1 MGVQFYAAGSIQ
13 FIIQELYRLGTG
25 RSQLESAAAAAAMQ
39 DAKAT
44 LDCINTAGRQQVVWQ
59 GKEWIGT
66 NSRRQILKTFQS
78 TLSTTYYLTPLSGLN
93 RFELIWGCTAFNPF
107 RLNQIF

>member
-25 RSQLESAAAAAAMQ
+25 RSQLESAAAAAAAAAMQ
-39 DAKAT
+39 DAKPT

-93 RFELIWGCTAFNPF
+93 RFELIRGWC
-107 RLNQIF
+107 